1 MRYTKIVQRREGA
14 RPPERARDVKEFF
27 RRTRKSFSSA
37 PAPEPSQ
44 IPDDL
49 WVKCSSCRELI
60 YKKELNDNLKVC
72 PKCSHH
78 MRMSAREW
86 LGLLDVGS
94 FRESDANLLPT
105 DPLGFVTPDESY
117 ADKLK
122 KSQQRTGMAD
132 AVIAGVGS
140 LSELWMAV
148 AVGDFAFMGASMG
161 SVYGEKMAR
170 SAERAAE
177 LGLPLLTINTSGGAR
192 QQEGV
197 IALMQMAKVTMAL
210 TRLADAG
217 QPHIALLVDPCYGG
231 VTASYPSVAD
241 IIIAE
246 PGANIGFAGK
256 RLIEQIMR
264 QKLPAGFQT
273 AEFMLEHGMIDMVV
287 ARSDLH
293 ETITRLLRLYGRR
306 AQPAEPVAEP
316 AASFMNGRA

>member
-1 MRYTKIVQRREGA
+1 M
-14 RPPERARDVKEFF
+14 KEFF
-27 RRTRKSFSSA
+27 RRTAKSFASDQNL
-37 PAPEPSQ
+37 PEQTQ

-49 WVKCSSCRELI
+49 WVKCTSCREII

-86 LGLLDVGS
+86 VGLLDVGS
-94 FRESDANLLPT
+94 FSETDSHLLPT
-105 DPLGFVTPDESY
+105 DPLGFVTPDEAY

-132 AVIAGVGS
+132 AVISGVGS
-140 LSELWMAV
+140 VNGLWLTIS
-148 AVGDFAFMGASMG
+148 VGDFSFMGSSMG

-170 SAERAAE
+170 AAERAAD
-177 LGLPLLTINTSGGAR
+177 LAIPLLTINTSGGAR

-210 TRLADAG
+210 SRLAEAG
-217 QPHIALLVDPCYGG
+217 QPHIAILVDPCYGG
-231 VTASYPSVAD
+231 VTTSYPSVAD

-256 RLIEQIMR
+256 RLIEQIIR

-273 AEFMLEHGMIDMVV
+273 AEFLLEHGMIDMVV
-287 ARSDLH
+287 SRSDLRD
-293 ETITRLLRLYGRR
+293 TLARLLKLYSGR
-306 AQPAEPVAEP
+306 AAAPVDSSAP
-316 AASFMNGRA
+316 AALPAPAYVNGRA

>member
-1 MRYTKIVQRREGA
+1 M
-14 RPPERARDVKEFF
+14 KEFF
-27 RRTRKSFSSA
+27 RRTRKSFSSSQ
-37 PAPEPSQ
+37 APEPAQ

-49 WVKCSSCRELI
+49 WVKCSNCRELI

-94 FRESDANLLPT
+94 FSEMDAHLLPT
-105 DPLGFVTPDESY
+105 DPLGFVTPEESY

-140 LSELWMAV
+140 INGAWLALG
-148 AVGDFAFMGASMG
+148 VGDFAFMGSSMG

-170 SAERAAE
+170 AAERAAD
-177 LGLPLLTINTSGGAR
+177 LGVPLLTINTSGGAR

-210 TRLADAG
+210 TRLAEAG

-241 IIIAE
+241 VIIAE

-273 AEFMLEHGMIDMVV
+273 AEFMLEHGMIDLVIP
-287 ARSDLH
+287 RSDLR
-293 ETITRLLRLYGRR
+293 ETLARLLRLFAGRTR
-306 AQPAEPVAEP
+306 PASSPSP
-316 AASFMNGRA
+316 LLAAYVNGRA

>member
-1 MRYTKIVQRREGA
+1 MGA
-14 RPPERARDVKEFF
+14 GPQKERGAVKEFF
-27 RRTRKSFSSA
+27 RRTRKSFSSEVT
-37 PAPEPSQ
+37 PEPTQ

-49 WVKCSSCRELI
+49 WVKCTACRELI

-94 FRESDANLLPT
+94 FKEMDSHLLPT

-132 AVIAGVGS
+132 AVVAGVGS
-140 LSELWMAV
+140 INGQWMALG
-148 AVGDFAFMGASMG
+148 VGDFAFMGSSMG

-170 SAERAAE
+170 AAERAAD
-177 LGLPLLTINTSGGAR
+177 LGIPLLTVNTSGGAR

-210 TRLADAG
+210 TRLAECG

-256 RLIEQIMR
+256 RLIEQIIR

-273 AEFMLEHGMIDMVV
+273 AEFMLEHGMIDMVIS
-287 ARSDLH
+287 RSELRDTLA
-293 ETITRLLRLYGRR
+293 RLLRLYGRR
-306 AQPAEPVAEP
+306 QRVEAAVSAP
-316 AASFMNGRA
+316 AAAYVNGRP

>member
-1 MRYTKIVQRREGA
+1 M
-14 RPPERARDVKEFF
+14 KEFF
-27 RRTRKSFSSA
+27 RRTRKSFDAELSA
-37 PAPEPSQ
+37 EPAS

-49 WVKCSSCRELI
+49 WVKCPNCREII

-78 MRMSAREW
+78 MRMGAREW
-86 LGLLDVGS
+86 IGLLDVGS
-94 FRESDANLLPT
+94 FSETDSHLLPT
-105 DPLGFVTPDESY
+105 DPLGFVTPDEAY

-122 KSQQRTGMAD
+122 KSQLRTGMAD
-132 AVIAGVGS
+132 AVLAGVGS
-140 LSELWMAV
+140 INGMWMAI
-148 AVGDFAFMGASMG
+148 AVGDFGFMGASMG
-161 SVYGEKMAR
+161 SVYGEKMSRA
-170 SAERAAE
+170 AERAAD
-177 LGLPLLTINTSGGAR
+177 LNIPLLTINTSGGAR

-210 TRLADAG
+210 SRLAEAG
-217 QPHIALLVDPCYGG
+217 QPHISVLVDPCYGG

-241 IIIAE
+241 VIIAE

-287 ARSDLH
+287 SRSDLRDVLA
-293 ETITRLLRLYGRR
+293 RLLRLYSGRAR
-306 AQPAEPVAEP
+306 TPADQAPVGETAP
-316 AASFMNGRA
+316 VYVNGRA

>member
-1 MRYTKIVQRREGA
+1 
-14 RPPERARDVKEFF
+14 VKEFF
-27 RRTRKSFSSA
+27 RRTRKSFNSTESPEA
-37 PAPEPSQ
+37 PQ

-49 WVKCSSCRELI
+49 WIKCSVCRELI
-60 YKKELNDNLKVC
+60 YKKQLNDNMKVC
-72 PKCSHH
+72 PKCGHH
-78 MRMSAREW
+78 MRLGAREW

-94 FRESDANLLPT
+94 FSETDANLLPL
-105 DPLGFVTPDESY
+105 DPLGFSTPDESY

-140 LSELWMAV
+140 VNGIWLTV
-148 AVGDFAFMGASMG
+148 AVGDFSFMGSSMG

-170 SAERAAE
+170 AAERAAD
-177 LGLPLLTINTSGGAR
+177 LGVPLLTINTSGGAR

-210 TRLADAG
+210 TRLAEAS
-217 QPHIALLVDPCYGG
+217 QAHIALLVDPCYGG

-241 IIIAE
+241 VIIAE

-287 ARSDLH
+287 SRSDLRDVLD
-293 ETITRLLRLYGRR
+293 RLLRHYTRQ
-306 AQPAEPVAEP
+306 AN
-316 AASFMNGRA
+316 AAGKADQTNHRVTAYTNGKI

>member
-1 MRYTKIVQRREGA
+1 
-14 RPPERARDVKEFF
+14 VKEFF
-27 RRTRKSFSSA
+27 RRTRKSFASDQNL
-37 PAPEPSQ
+37 PEQTQ

-49 WVKCSSCRELI
+49 WVKCTSCREII

-94 FRESDANLLPT
+94 FSETDANLLPT
-105 DPLGFVTPDESY
+105 DPLGFVTPDEAY

-122 KSQQRTGMAD
+122 KTQQRTGMAD

-140 LSELWMAV
+140 INGLWLTV
-148 AVGDFAFMGASMG
+148 SVGDFAFMGSSMG

-170 SAERAAE
+170 AAERAAD
-177 LGLPLLTINTSGGAR
+177 LGIPLVTINTSGGAR

-210 TRLADAG
+210 SRLAAAG
-217 QPHIALLVDPCYGG
+217 QPHIAILVDPCYGG

-241 IIIAE
+241 VIIAE

-273 AEFMLEHGMIDMVV
+273 AEFMLEHGMLDMVV
-287 ARSDLH
+287 ARSDLRD
-293 ETITRLLRLYGRR
+293 TIARLLRLYAARPGQR
-306 AQPAEPVAEP
+306 P
-316 AASFMNGRA
+316 AAPEQPPALPASTYVNGRA